1 MSNYFSPFQ
10 GNSMKQLVSNII
22 NNPLSALPS
31 QYSTELRSLVKIML
45 AKNYKERP
53 SINTILMT
61 PVMRDKIG
69 VILSEQIRQVI
80 NS

>member
-1 MSNYFSPFQ
+1 
-10 GNSMKQLVSNII
+10 MKQLVSNII
-22 NNPLSALPS
+22 SNPLPALPT
-31 QYSTELRSLVKIML
+31 QFSTELRSLIKVML

-69 VILSEQIRQVI
+69 VILSDQIRQVFNPCL
-80 NS
+80 NSISF